1 MEIGKFVDRRLHSV
15 RVALSLMNHELE
27 LNRNDQMISLDRE
40 TLRSLMETVQMFVE
54 DFESSYRAAKD
65 LQQKKFVSATPG
77 TSAAAKVG

>member
-15 RVALSLMNHELE
+15 RLAINLMNHELE
-27 LNRNDQMISLDRE
+27 LNRNDQMVSLDRE

-54 DFESSYRAAKD
+54 DFETSYRAAKD

-77 TSAAAKVG
+77 STATAKVG